1 MPFLDL
7 NQGMEEGDADVVSGN
22 GSIHRFVFM
31 HHLVGIA
38 PKKNLGGHE
47 VSNIAAGVLNR

>member
-1 MPFLDL
+1 
-7 NQGMEEGDADVVSGN
+7 MEEGDADVVSGN

>member
-1 MPFLDL
+1 
-7 NQGMEEGDADVVSGN
+7 MEEGDADVVSGN

-38 PKKNLGGHE
+38 PKKTSAAMKFRTLPLGF
-47 VSNIAAGVLNR
+47 

>member
-1 MPFLDL
+1 MA
-7 NQGMEEGDADVVSGN
+7 EVHADVVSGN
-22 GSIHRFVFM
+22 RSIHRFVFI

-38 PKKNLGGHE
+38 PTNTLGGHE